1 MPVLMRTGEIGNG
14 ARQQYASNPGAQ
26 LGSSASF
33 VACFFAEI
41 LPKEAKGGGAR
52 TVAKLAIFG
61 GCMMS
66 FGGGYFFMVPRLVY

>member
-1 MPVLMRTGEIGNG
+1 
-14 ARQQYASNPGAQ
+14 
-26 LGSSASF
+26 
-33 VACFFAEI
+33 

-66 FGGGYFFMVPRLVY
+66 FGGGYFLWSPDSSTREHRDKEVTTVEHTA